1 MPYKGWQ
8 TVAIREVTYAKLE
21 KKAKSENRSVS
32 NMAETI
38 ISEALKA

>member
-8 TVAIREVTYAKLE
+8 TVAIREATYSKLE
-21 KKAKSENRSVS
+21 KKAEKENRSVS

-38 ISEALKA
+38 ISEALKE